1 MLKNLKV
8 GDRFVDEIGRVF
20 LVKKVISGG
29 YETEF
34 IGLTDYE
41 EGQKPYKL
49 DAEKS
54 EDEKQ
59 EAGRKKG
66 GRKTNKQEEENQQTD
81 DTKSEGEDDKD
92 IGNGEGEKTG
102 SETPEDEK
110 KSEEDK

>member
-1 MLKNLKV
+1 MLKNLKA

-49 DAEKS
+49 INETP

-81 DTKSEGEDDKD
+81 ETKSEGEDNKD
-92 IGNGEGEKTG
+92 CESSESEEAG

>member
-1 MLKNLKV
+1 MLKNLKT

-20 LVKKVISGG
+20 LVKKVIPDG

-41 EGQKPYKL
+41 EGQKPYRL
-49 DAEKS
+49 EAE
-54 EDEKQ
+54 EKKP
-59 EAGRKKG
+59 ETVRKKG
-66 GRKTNKQEEENQQTD
+66 GRKTNRQEEENQQTD
-81 DTKSEGEDDKD
+81 DVRPEGEEDKD
-92 IGNGEGEKTG
+92 GENAETG

>member
-1 MLKNLKV
+1 MLKNLKA

-34 IGLTDYE
+34 IGLMDYE

-54 EDEKQ
+54 
-59 EAGRKKG
+59 
-66 GRKTNKQEEENQQTD
+66 EEENQQTD

-92 IGNGEGEKTG
+92 SGNGEGEKTG
-102 SETPEDEK
+102 SETHEDEK